1 MLHPTRFA
9 FVADSLRSGRFLFAL
24 HLALVLGVA
33 GCAATVPA
41 GAPRSTPPPAAGA
54 GQVKPSDDVEATVL
68 KRLDGWPAGQAWAV
82 GGVSVTAEAAYAAA
96 SGRHCRSVTFA
107 RGAGATTRLAC
118 HDGARWFYV
127 PDVFAS
133 TAASAAR

>member
-9 FVADSLRSGRFLFAL
+9 FVADSLQSGKFPFAPL
-24 HLALVLGVA
+24 LALLLGAA

-41 GAPRSTPPPAAGA
+41 GAPRSTPPPADGA

-82 GGVSVTAEAAYAAA
+82 GGVSVTAEAAL
-96 SGRHCRSVTFA
+96 C
-107 RGAGATTRLAC
+107 
-118 HDGARWFYV
+118 
-127 PDVFAS
+127 
-133 TAASAAR
+133 ASACSDVAITATSTPNVSNPLHIVSLLTI